1 MNVALRQ
8 RMTVEQFLRWEER
21 QELRY
26 EFDGLRPV
34 AMTGGTE
41 AHSLIQVTLLAALAP
56 KLRGTPCR
64 LHGSHFKLRL
74 ARSIRYPDAFVTC
87 SEAAPQATTA
97 TSPVVI
103 FEILSPSTMNED
115 LVVKNAEYRA
125 TPSVQRYVVLEQTH
139 AAAIVFS
146 RKGDLWAADML
157 EGPDAVLDLPEIGV
171 ALTLG
176 EIYADIA
183 LTGEPG
189 DEPDPGAA

>member
-8 RMTVEQFLRWEER
+8 TMTLEQFLRWEER

-26 EFDGLRPV
+26 EFDGIRPI

-41 AHSLIQVTLLAALAP
+41 SHSLIQAALITALTS

-64 LHGSHFKLRL
+64 AHGSHLRLRL
-74 ARSIRYPDAFVTC
+74 ARSVRYPDVFVTC
-87 SEAAPQATTA
+87 SKPAPQSTTA
-97 TSPVVI
+97 TEPVVI
-103 FEILSPSTMNED
+103 FEILSPSTTNED

-146 RKGDLWAADML
+146 RKGDLWAADTL
-157 EGPDAVLDLPEIGV
+157 AGPDAVLDLPEIG
-171 ALTLG
+171 ATLTLG
-176 EIYADIA
+176 EVYGDIA
-183 LTGEPG
+183 LTGEPA
-189 DEPDPGAA
+189 DEDLGQA